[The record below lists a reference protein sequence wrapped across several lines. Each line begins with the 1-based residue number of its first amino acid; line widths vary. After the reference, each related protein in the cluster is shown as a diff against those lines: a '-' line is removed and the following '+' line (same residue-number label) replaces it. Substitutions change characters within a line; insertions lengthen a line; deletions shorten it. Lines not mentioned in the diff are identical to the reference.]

1 MKVKNQMF
9 THRNMHKNLS
19 VPSLIKKALLRKK
32 STLTDKAALRFE
44 TKKYT
49 GRSPKDRFIV
59 KDDISDEH
67 VDWGKVNQPFE
78 EEKFNQLYEKM
89 IEFLLRQDEVFSFQG
104 FAGADEDFRLPIRVI
119 NEYAWHN
126 LLDRESTRLNSSHVA
141 ISYAVFC

>member
-19 VPSLIKKALLRKK
+19 VPSLIKKALLRKEG
-32 STLTDKAALRFE
+32 TLTDTGALRVE
-44 TKKYT
+44 TGKYT

-78 EEKFNQLYEKM
+78 EEK
-89 IEFLLRQDEVFSFQG
+89 
-104 FAGADEDFRLPIRVI
+104 
-119 NEYAWHN
+119 
-126 LLDRESTRLNSSHVA
+126 LDRNSTRLNSSHVA
-141 ISYAVFC
+141 ISYAVFCLKKKGGKGSRGGRRARAVPNRA